1 MKDISQ
7 LKTTIKELFDTQR
20 LAVLSTN
27 DKDRPYSNLVAFS
40 ASEDLK
46 TLVFATTR
54 STRKYSNLT
63 TESRVS
69 LLIDNRSNTVSDFI
83 QAIAITA
90 TGTATEVKGEEK
102 DHLLKHY
109 LVKHGTLKDFV
120 QSPTC
125 ALLKIMVDA
134 YYVVNRF
141 QNVQELHIKP

>member
-1 MKDISQ
+1 MVDIHQ
-7 LKTTIKELFDTQR
+7 LKATIKELLDTQR

-27 DKDRPYSNLVAFS
+27 NKGQPYSNLVAFS

-46 TLVFATTR
+46 TLIFATTR
-54 STRKYSNLT
+54 STRKYANLT
-63 TESRVS
+63 AESRVS
-69 LLIDNRSNTVSDFI
+69 LLIDNRSNKVSDFF

-90 TGTATEVKGEEK
+90 TGIATEIKGEEK

-109 LVKHGTLKDFV
+109 LDKHTTLKDFV

-125 ALLKIMVDA
+125 ALLKIMVEV

-141 QNVQELHIKP
+141 QNVQELHIKS